1 MPWIVNAQVVLK
13 ATNVDGVFDS
23 DPKKNPDASLLDHV
37 SYKEV
42 TSRGLSVMDIT
53 AITLCQE
60 NCIPGKSLNPF
71 IYFRGV

>member
-1 MPWIVNAQVVLK
+1 MTYIHSAVNAQVVLK

-23 DPKKNPDASLLDHV
+23 DPKKKSDAFLLDHV

-42 TSRGLSVMDIT
+42 ALRGLSVMDIT

-60 NCIPGKSLNPF
+60 NCIPGIAFFYLF
-71 IYFRGV
+71 I